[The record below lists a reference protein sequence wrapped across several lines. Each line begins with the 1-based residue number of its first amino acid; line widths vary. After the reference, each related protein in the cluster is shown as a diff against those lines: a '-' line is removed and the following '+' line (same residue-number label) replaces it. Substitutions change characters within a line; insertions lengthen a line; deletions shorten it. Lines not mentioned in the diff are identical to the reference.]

1 MRLHKIIN
9 LGMFSELHVTDF
21 YLPCLLCTI
30 FLTFLV
36 DNKVQ
41 LRNCLDIYK
50 AQGQLYLSSVVSV
63 VFLLIGVEKKT
74 WLINRK

>member
-1 MRLHKIIN
+1 MRLHKVIIN
-9 LGMFSELHVTDF
+9 LGTFSEVHVSNRL
-21 YLPCLLCTI
+21 LPAVS
-30 FLTFLV
+30 FVYHLV

-63 VFLLIGVEKKT
+63 VFLLIDVEKKT
-74 WLINRK
+74 WLVSRK